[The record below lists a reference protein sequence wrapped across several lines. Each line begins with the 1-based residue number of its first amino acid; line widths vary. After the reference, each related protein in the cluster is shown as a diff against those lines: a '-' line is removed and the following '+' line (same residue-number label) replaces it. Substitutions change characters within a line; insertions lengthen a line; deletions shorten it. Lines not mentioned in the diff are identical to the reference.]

1 MSVSSHW
8 QIYTMLPNLERIDGC
23 EKNVLTKSRN
33 SSGKGPEEHLR
44 SFVSSHTAP
53 PLCMSESSFGVFCTC
68 AIVVNLHVCDE
79 THNAAV
85 EIMFA
90 VSSLRPFEETR
101 VDEIK
106 LLLLYDVRARELQ
119 SCHRRSPTR
128 KREGGDTFH
137 VSASTPHPVLYTG
150 ASVNRPSSD
159 THLDWHRAVRPEVSS
174 RDSEATGHR

>member
-1 MSVSSHW
+1 
-8 QIYTMLPNLERIDGC
+8 MLPNLERIDGC

-90 VSSLRPFEETR
+90 VSSLRSRPHEQQWAVQWSQCDF
-101 VDEIK
+101 
-106 LLLLYDVRARELQ
+106 A
-119 SCHRRSPTR
+119 CHRRLQ
-128 KREGGDTFH
+128 KKMAVKQWIHFFE
-137 VSASTPHPVLYTG
+137 ASQLLHNCSNVLLQICG
-150 ASVNRPSSD
+150 ISSKALQ
-159 THLDWHRAVRPEVSS
+159 HKI
-174 RDSEATGHR
+174 